1 MRTILRV
8 SGAGA
13 AKAPPAVDA
22 AGPSGPSLSGASGP
36 AGPSGVASRTV
47 RDATLAPL
55 LLATLFAATVVASG
69 TGGRATRFAV
79 AALMILAGA
88 AAATG
93 LRHDVVGLVST
104 YQRALEQGT
113 RLREHAE
120 VACRSR
126 DELLRAVGHELRT
139 PLNAILGWTALLHR
153 CPNDPAT
160 VRRATETIDRSA
172 RAQARLVDE
181 LESFPRARPNGAG
194 AARFSRRALDV
205 RGPRPPS

>member
-1 MRTILRV
+1 MV
-8 SGAGA
+8 AGSAGA
-13 AKAPPAVDA
+13 EA
-22 AGPSGPSLSGASGP
+22 
-36 AGPSGVASRTV
+36 ASRTV

-55 LLATLFAATVVASG
+55 LLAILFAATLIVSGAGGSPTRVTVA
-69 TGGRATRFAV
+69 V
-79 AALMILAGA
+79 LMVLAGA

-93 LRHDVVGLVST
+93 LRHDVVGLVSA
-104 YQRALEQGT
+104 YQRALEQGS

-126 DELLRAVGHELRT
+126 DELLRALGHELRT
-139 PLNAILGWTALLHR
+139 PLNAILGWTALLQR
-153 CPNDPAT
+153 CADDPAT

-181 LESFPRARPNGAG
+181 LESFPRPRVVRTTDGG
-194 AARFSRRALDV
+194 SRFSQPTLDA